1 MSLESLNLSKPP
13 ECLLSPAHDADY
25 RNDALLASIPPHD
38 THHHM
43 IVVCDYDLS
52 SLAIGYQY
60 LKDKPFPF
68 SFVFF

>member
-1 MSLESLNLSKPP
+1 MGDDKVCDLESDCMCFLNLSEPP

-25 RNDALLASIPPHD
+25 RNDALLASIPPLD

-52 SLAIGYQY
+52 SLARLPI
-60 LKDKPFPF
+60 LKR
-68 SFVFF
+68 